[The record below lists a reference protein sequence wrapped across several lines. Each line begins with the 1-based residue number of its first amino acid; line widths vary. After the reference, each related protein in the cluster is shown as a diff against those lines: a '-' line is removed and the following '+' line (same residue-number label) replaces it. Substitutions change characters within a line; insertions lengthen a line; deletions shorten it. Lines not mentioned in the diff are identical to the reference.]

1 MQNLTINMT
10 CIQAEDLADALRA
23 AADSSRYD
31 PTDSQNVVS
40 IFVNP
45 VLNELHISTPFGAFN
60 DESRCEEVE
69 FDEDR
74 D

>member
-1 MQNLTINMT
+1 MSNFTISMT

-40 IFVNP
+40 IFVNS
-45 VLNELHISTPFGAFN
+45 VLNELHISTPYGAFV

-69 FDEDR
+69 VDESPD
-74 D
+74 